1 MIINVTDHCNCKI
14 QGDQYDQVSL
24 VVGVVEE
31 GSSKDGRKG
40 SKDEVRRENILSR
53 GKTRKKTFSFQL
65 RKGSRDEVGRKGSN
79 EVGPPWKGLCTG
91 QLLTAE
97 VSRSKTEVVS
107 LEFL

>member
-1 MIINVTDHCNCKI
+1 MIINVTDHCNCNI
-14 QGDQYDQVSL
+14 QGYQYDQVSL

-97 VSRSKTEVVS
+97 VNKSIVVVA
-107 LEFL
+107 

>member
-1 MIINVTDHCNCKI
+1 M
-14 QGDQYDQVSL
+14 
-24 VVGVVEE
+24 VEE

-40 SKDEVRRENILSR
+40 SKDEVRRENILSKGR
-53 GKTRKKTFSFQL
+53 TPKKTISFQL

-97 VSRSKTEVVS
+97 VRKSKTEVAL
-107 LEFL
+107 LEFLSSEIEWSSDWRLKVSKH